1 MYYEEVIQHKPKL
14 PSDCRRHFIRRLKE
28 RYDIEI
34 TMKEC
39 KELERQTTKFFLERE
54 NKSRSWY
61 LLKVK
66 NRWVYSLFDNQY
78 GLTTVLTAEQFW
90 SNHPGL
96 KLRMPGYKP
105 ELFAASWIV
114 CREDQ
119 KRYQLRQV
127 PNA

>member
-1 MYYEEVIQHKPKL
+1 MYYQAVPKPNPKL
-14 PSDCRRHFIRRLKE
+14 PSDARRHFIRRLKE

-39 KELERQTTKFFLERE
+39 KELERQTAKFFLERE
-54 NKSRSWY
+54 NKSRWWY

-66 NRWVYSLFDNQY
+66 GQWVYCLFDKQY
-78 GLTTVLTAEQFW
+78 GLTTALTPEQFW

-96 KLRMPGYKP
+96 KLRMRGYKP
-105 ELFAASWIV
+105 ELFAAGWIV

-119 KRYQLRQV
+119 KRYQNKKA
-127 PNA
+127 PIA